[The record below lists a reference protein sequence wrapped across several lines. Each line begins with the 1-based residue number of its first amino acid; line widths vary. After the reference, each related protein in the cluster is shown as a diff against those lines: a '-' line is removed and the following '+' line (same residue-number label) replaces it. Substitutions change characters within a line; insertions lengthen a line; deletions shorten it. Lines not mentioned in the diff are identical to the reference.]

1 MTGFV
6 VALCCGYQQPCSQ
19 QGEADVEPI
28 GHQTIFR
35 GLTRPARGIRE
46 LSGVSSTMFVTLA
59 AKALAATEAPDLDY
73 VDHRSKQI
81 LDELEIDPR
90 RFGLNTNEVRAV
102 VLRSQ
107 WFRRTVCGFL
117 ERYPDGLCINLGCG
131 LDASYD
137 GLAVGDARLKWIDV
151 DLPQVIALRRRFFE
165 ESPRRRFV
173 AGDVTDAHL
182 FDAIPWDFGQP
193 AIVVAEG
200 VLYFLLRQQ
209 VESIFR
215 AQAEAADARHANLE
229 TAFDYAS
236 PFGAWI
242 VTHRPAHRQLGTTFS
257 WTLHN
262 SRDLRRV
269 DPRLEVAEDTN
280 VFTGAMGAGAKQVDA
295 FHRLVTGIGLG
306 GCVRLSR
313 IAGA

>member
-1 MTGFV
+1 M
-6 VALCCGYQQPCSQ
+6 
-19 QGEADVEPI
+19 EPI
-28 GHQTIFR
+28 GHQTTFR
-35 GLTRPARGIRE
+35 ALTRPARGARD
-46 LSGVSSTMFVTLA
+46 LSGVSATMFVTLA

-81 LDELEIDPR
+81 LDELKIDPR
-90 RFGLNTNEVRAV
+90 RFGLIANEVRAV

-137 GLAVGDARLKWIDV
+137 VLAAAADGRLKWIDV
-151 DLPQVIALRRRFFE
+151 DLPHVIALRRRFVE
-165 ESPRRRFV
+165 ESPHRRFV
-173 AGDVTDAHL
+173 AADVTDSHL
-182 FDAIPWDFGQP
+182 FDGIPWDFGQP

-200 VLYFLLRQQ
+200 VLYFLRRQQ

-215 AQAEAADARHANLE
+215 AQAEAADARHATVE
-229 TAFDYAS
+229 IAFDYAS

-242 VTHRPAHRQLGTTFS
+242 VTHRPAHRQLGTSFS

-262 SRDLRRV
+262 PRDLRRV
-269 DPRLEVAEDTN
+269 DPRLEVAEHAN

>member
-1 MTGFV
+1 PRS
-6 VALCCGYQQPCSQ
+6 QPR
-19 QGEADVEPI
+19 EADVEPI
-28 GHQTIFR
+28 GQQTIFR
-35 GLTRPARGIRE
+35 ALTRTARGARD
-46 LSGVSSTMFVTLA
+46 LSGVSATMFVTLA

-90 RFGLNTNEVRAV
+90 RFGLNANEVRAV

-137 GLAVGDARLKWIDV
+137 RLAAGDGRSKWIDI

-173 AGDVTDAHL
+173 AADIADSRL
-182 FDAIPWDFGQP
+182 FDAIPWDFGHP

-200 VLYFLLRQQ
+200 VLYFLRRQQ
-209 VESIFR
+209 VESI
-215 AQAEAADARHANLE
+215 
-229 TAFDYAS
+229 
-236 PFGAWI
+236 
-242 VTHRPAHRQLGTTFS
+242 
-257 WTLHN
+257 
-262 SRDLRRV
+262 
-269 DPRLEVAEDTN
+269 
-280 VFTGAMGAGAKQVDA
+280 
-295 FHRLVTGIGLG
+295 
-306 GCVRLSR
+306 
-313 IAGA
+313 